1 MNFGSK
7 ISFADRWF
15 LYFLLSDSISDRTL
29 LLLFLDAVE
38 FFAALNN
45 TCISARTIALL
56 LLYNSYIHCADGY
69 VAAKLMCRLI
79 SIARRATLL

>member
-45 TCISARTIALL
+45 TCISARTLVLL
-56 LLYNSYIHCADGY
+56 LLYKEFPTTKNISL
-69 VAAKLMCRLI
+69 VAFMLRDKK
-79 SIARRATLL
+79 

>member
-1 MNFGSK
+1 M
-7 ISFADRWF
+7 
-15 LYFLLSDSISDRTL
+15 LSDSISARTL

-56 LLYNSYIHCADGY
+56 LLYNSYIYCAVGICSNKANVPAD
-69 VAAKLMCRLI
+69 
-79 SIARRATLL
+79 